1 MPIELKIKLT
11 PIPGIPKPFPPPSPL
26 GLLAPLAGT
35 WQGHGFNQIFR
46 PFFGNGS
53 DNFLELNLTN
63 ETLEF
68 TEIPGEI
75 PNRGS
80 LQPDISLFGLTYL
93 QQVADANVKG
103 TDGKPAGIHI
113 EPGIWV
119 NVPPTTNPADPATVA
134 RMANIPH
141 GTSLV
146 AQGTAQTFPQAP
158 VFAVVDITPFA
169 IGNPAN
175 KIPFTNETTLS
186 TPSQFRSPP
195 GDIVGITQAMVDN
208 PNSVLA
214 AALVG
219 KTITSTTVI
228 RISTALATPPVPT
241 SGGGTSNIAFLD
253 GAAGGPN
260 AKAAQM
266 DATFWI
272 SPFTEANGNHGTLLQ
287 YSQTVLLNFKG
298 LSWPHVSVANLIK
311 QVTKAPKE
319 IKEIKE
325 FKPEIKEGKT
335 EIKEHKPEI
344 KETKTE
350 IKEHKPEIKE
360 TLEVPPGP
368 VPIPDPADLRA
379 GPAEAAPTAGRPFI
393 TPEERPAVGVGAAGD
408 APPKKP

>member
-1 MPIELKIKLT
+1 MPIELNIKLT
-11 PIPGIPKPFPPPSPL
+11 PIPGIPKHLPLLSPL

-46 PFFGNGS
+46 PFFGGGS

-75 PNRGS
+75 PNRGL
-80 LQPDISLFGLTYL
+80 LQADISLFGLTYL

-103 TDGKPAGIHI
+103 TDGTPAGIHI

-119 NVPPTTNPADPATVA
+119 NVPATTNPSDPATVA

-146 AQGTAQTFPQAP
+146 AQGTAQVINGAPQ
-158 VFAVVDITPFA
+158 FAVVDITPFS
-169 IGNPAN
+169 IGNPAS
-175 KIPFTNETTLS
+175 KIRFPSQTLA

-195 GDIVGITQAMVDN
+195 GDIVGVTQAMVDN

-228 RISTALATPPVPT
+228 RISTSVTTQPVPS

-260 AKAAQM
+260 AKTIEM

-272 SPFTEANGNHGTLLQ
+272 SPFTDAGGGQGTLLQ
-287 YSQTVLLNFKG
+287 YSQLVLLNFG
-298 LSWPHVSVANLIK
+298 PLSWPHVSVATLVK
-311 QVTKAPKE
+311 QVVKAPKE

-325 FKPEIKEGKT
+325 FKPEIKENKS

-360 TLEVPPGP
+360 LELPPQGI
-368 VPIPDPADLRA
+368 PIPDPAGRA
-379 GPAEAAPTAGRPFI
+379 GPAEAASTAGRPFI
-393 TPEERPAVGVGAAGD
+393 TPDERPPVGEAALGKD
-408 APPKKP
+408 PSKRSP